1 MEARNLA
8 FWNFEFYNPI
18 CISALGPKPRPY
30 PHLTLCF
37 LRMSHFLTD
46 RNPAFLTA
54 PVQLNEAAELMG
66 LVLTGEEDRSI
77 SSSEM
82 AVVKDILSSSD
93 ICIENEANPEKKGIS
108 TFDPASLLLH
118 LTQIIT
124 VLCSGVCGAFITR
137 VLIYIK

>member
-1 MEARNLA
+1 
-8 FWNFEFYNPI
+8 
-18 CISALGPKPRPY
+18 
-30 PHLTLCF
+30 
-37 LRMSHFLTD
+37 MSHFLTD

-93 ICIENEANPEKKGIS
+93 IYKTNSNNRQQLAAQWY
-108 TFDPASLLLH
+108 F
-118 LTQIIT
+118 
-124 VLCSGVCGAFITR
+124 
-137 VLIYIK
+137 

>member
-1 MEARNLA
+1 M
-8 FWNFEFYNPI
+8 
-18 CISALGPKPRPY
+18 
-30 PHLTLCF
+30 F
-37 LRMSHFLTD
+37 LQMSHFLTD

-93 ICIENEANPEKKGIS
+93 ICIENEANPEKRGIS
-108 TFDPASLLLH
+108 TPHFRSS
-118 LTQIIT
+118 IIT
-124 VLCSGVCGAFITR
+124 APFNTDYNSTVQWCLRS
-137 VLIYIK
+137 IYYKSTYLYLVSTYSQTWQ

>member
-1 MEARNLA
+1 
-8 FWNFEFYNPI
+8 
-18 CISALGPKPRPY
+18 
-30 PHLTLCF
+30 
-37 LRMSHFLTD
+37 MSHFLTD

-108 TFDPASLLLH
+108 TPHFRSS
-118 LTQIIT
+118 IIIAPFNT
-124 VLCSGVCGAFITR
+124 DYNSTHSMARANLNKS
-137 VLIYIK
+137 

>member
-1 MEARNLA
+1 
-8 FWNFEFYNPI
+8 
-18 CISALGPKPRPY
+18 
-30 PHLTLCF
+30 
-37 LRMSHFLTD
+37 MSHFLTD

-108 TFDPASLLLH
+108 TPHFDPASLLLH

-124 VLCSGVCGAFITR
+124 LLGCGVCGAFISR
-137 VLIYIK
+137 VLIYIVSI

>member
-1 MEARNLA
+1 
-8 FWNFEFYNPI
+8 
-18 CISALGPKPRPY
+18 
-30 PHLTLCF
+30 
-37 LRMSHFLTD
+37 MSHFLTD

-93 ICIENEANPEKKGIS
+93 ICIENEANPEKRALVHP

>member
-1 MEARNLA
+1 
-8 FWNFEFYNPI
+8 
-18 CISALGPKPRPY
+18 
-30 PHLTLCF
+30 
-37 LRMSHFLTD
+37 MSHFLTD

-93 ICIENEANPEKKGIS
+93 IYETNSNNRQQAPSLARLSLQNITLLEMNGIWY
-108 TFDPASLLLH
+108 T
-118 LTQIIT
+118 T
-124 VLCSGVCGAFITR
+124 
-137 VLIYIK
+137 Y